1 MYGTAPA
8 RPGSPWYGQIMTS
21 RKAAAVPA
29 RRGPGRPRGRET
41 VAGREQLLAAA
52 LRVIRADGPDV
63 TMDDI
68 AAAAGVSKPIVY
80 RNIGDKDALVAALS
94 EMFVDHL
101 NEAVERSSVNGTG
114 GRTSFAASMRAT
126 FEVIDDDRNLFLF
139 VTAGGPGTESVRQ
152 LVDRSSSRMIE
163 QFSALRTATG
173 LDPLPARTWAYA
185 TVGAIQVTAMMWLR
199 DGYGDRDDV
208 ADHITQ
214 LMWPGL
220 TGAGEQ

>member
-1 MYGTAPA
+1 
-8 RPGSPWYGQIMTS
+8 MTS
-21 RKAAAVPA
+21 DEALAVPA
-29 RRGPGRPRGRET
+29 RRGPGRPRGGET
-41 VAGREQLLAAA
+41 VADREQVLAAA

-94 EMFVDHL
+94 EMFVDQL
-101 NEAVERSSVNGTG
+101 NEAVERSTARGSG
-114 GRTSFAASMRAT
+114 GRSTFAASMRAT
-126 FEVIDDDRNLFLF
+126 LEVIDDDRNLFLF

-152 LVDRSSSRMIE
+152 LVERSSSRMID
-163 QFSALRTATG
+163 QFSALRTAAG
-173 LDPLPARTWAYA
+173 LDPVPVRTWAYA
-185 TVGAIQVTAMMWLR
+185 TVGAIQVAAMMWLR
-199 DGYGDRDDV
+199 DGYGERDDV

-220 TGAGEQ
+220 TGAGEP